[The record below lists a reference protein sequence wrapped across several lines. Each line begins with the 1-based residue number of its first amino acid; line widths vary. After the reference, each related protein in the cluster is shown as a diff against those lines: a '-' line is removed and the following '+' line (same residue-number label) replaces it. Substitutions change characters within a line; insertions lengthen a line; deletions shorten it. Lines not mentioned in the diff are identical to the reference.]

1 MDKESSKATRSVTIA
16 CLRFQM
22 TLWNMEEN
30 IRGLKPLVEEA
41 AEKGAQIVVAPE
53 CALSGF
59 AVHTDRPIQW
69 EAFKSACEP
78 VDGPRMREVGEWAE
92 KLGIYLA
99 VGYMEIDGEHRYN
112 SCAFWGPD
120 GKLIGNYRKTHIGY
134 PEQNVESQLVDA
146 GNALP
151 VYDTDIGRIGILI
164 CMDRYYPEATLTLAA
179 KGAEIILMP
188 STSNPTREE
197 VMQEIAGGARA
208 PAYPM
213 LDIETCHKEHM
224 LRTRAADSAC
234 VWAEAHSLKG
244 FIIDQRGRILARG
257 NHRDPSD
264 EVIIATTTLEDRNRL
279 RAVYLR
285 SRRPDLYEF

>member
-1 MDKESSKATRSVTIA
+1 MNNENGAKTRTVTIA

-30 IRGLKPLVEEA
+30 LRRIKPLIEEA
-41 AEKGAQIVVAPE
+41 AEKGAQIVVTPE

-59 AVHTDRPIQW
+59 AVHLDRPILW
-69 EAFKSACEP
+69 DAFKSACEP
-78 VDGPRMREVGEWAE
+78 VDGPRMAEVARWVGS
-92 KLGIYLA
+92 LGIYLA
-99 VGYMEIDGEHRYN
+99 VGYMEREGDHRYN
-112 SCAFWGPD
+112 SCAFIGPD
-120 GKLIGNYRKTHIGY
+120 GNLIANYRKTHIGY
-134 PEQNVESQLVDA
+134 PEQNVEGQLVEPGD
-146 GNALP
+146 ALP
-151 VYDTDIGRIGILI
+151 VYDTELGRIGILI
-164 CMDRYYPEATLTLAA
+164 CMDRYYPEAALTLAA

-197 VMQEIAGGARA
+197 VMREIKGGPQA

-213 LDIETCHKEHM
+213 LDIETCHKEH
-224 LRTRAADSAC
+224 LFRTRAMDCAC

-257 NHRDPSD
+257 NHRDPDD
-264 EVIIATTTLEDRNRL
+264 EVIIATTILEDQNRL